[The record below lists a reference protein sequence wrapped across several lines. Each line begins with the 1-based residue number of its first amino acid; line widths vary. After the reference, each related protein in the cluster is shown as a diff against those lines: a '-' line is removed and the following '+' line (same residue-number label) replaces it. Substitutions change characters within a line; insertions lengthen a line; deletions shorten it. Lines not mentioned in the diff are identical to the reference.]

1 MKFRARKTIRL
12 GPLRFHF
19 TERGYSSWGIKV
31 GPYSRNFTSRRT
43 TIDTPGPGSFSWGAS
58 GTETRR

>member
-1 MKFRARKTIRL
+1 MKFRARKTIRV

-31 GPYSRNFTSRRT
+31 GPYSRNFTRGT
-43 TIDTPGPGSFSWGAS
+43 WAFDTPGPGGVR
-58 GTETRR
+58 GGGRR